1 LQLRHRLRKLWHE
14 IRDPACKMTLNWVT
28 KTIRRITGM
37 KAFERLETK
46 NKQVFGHWPL
56 SKSFMKRDRPKA
68 PTAIHDP
75 LDLKFLPSET
85 ANAIADYKINHIT

>member
-1 LQLRHRLRKLWHE
+1 LWHE